1 MTDNRRRSTDA
12 KPTPKV
18 RAVNSLKGSD
28 KLNAETVDHE
38 LPLDTFSDIGKAL
51 ISSLDLKEVLAIVLE
66 KVSELFNPKD
76 WSLLLIDEVNG
87 DLKYEIVVGEDSEK
101 IRDFRPKIGEGI
113 AGHVA
118 NNGEPLIV
126 PNVKEDPRFSG
137 EIDTL
142 YSFVTGPVI
151 CVPLKT
157 KGKTLGVIEL
167 YNVEDG
173 HLQNNDDMHLLT
185 TIADYTAIAIEN
197 AMLFKK
203 VQNLTI
209 TDDLTLLHNARFFH
223 STLEYELKKAKRYE
237 NNLSMIFMDLDFF
250 KEINDRYGHVYGS
263 TLLKEVGEL
272 LKNSLR
278 TVDIA
283 CRYGGDEFVILMPET
298 SKKSAIFVAERLRVL
313 IKKTRFLRNS
323 GLDCCITASFGVGTF
338 PEDAT
343 SKLMLLH
350 VTDKAMYSIKNLSR
364 NGVAAHN
371 SNDENNKI
379 FL

>member
-1 MTDNRRRSTDA
+1 MKDNRRRSTDK
-12 KPTPKV
+12 KPASPV
-18 RAVNSLKGSD
+18 RAVKSVAGAD
-28 KLNAETVDHE
+28 KLAAEAVGHE
-38 LPLDTFSDIGKAL
+38 QQLDTFSDIGKAL

-76 WSLLLIDEVNG
+76 WSLLLIDELNG

-101 IRDFRPKIGEGI
+101 IRDFRPKLGEGI
-113 AGHVA
+113 AGYVA
-118 NNGEPLIV
+118 NHGVPLIV
-126 PNVKEDPRFSG
+126 PDVKEDPRFAG
-137 EIDTL
+137 EIETL
-142 YSFVTGPVI
+142 YSFVTGPVV

-157 KGKTLGVIEL
+157 KGRTLGVIEL

-173 HLQNNDDMHLLT
+173 HLQNSEDMHLLT

-223 STLEYELKKAKRYE
+223 STLEYELKKAKRYA

-323 GLDCCITASFGVGTF
+323 GLDCRITASFGVGTF

-350 VTDKAMYSIKNLSR
+350 VTDKAMYSIKNQSR

-371 SNDENNKI
+371 SSDENSKI